1 MKMLKT
7 VKINRKVI
15 NNGFS
20 LVEIIISVTLISI
33 FFSVIFF
40 GFFSIIKIENV
51 SKKMIYNGIDE
62 LNNVSQNFY
71 LKRENE

>member
-1 MKMLKT
+1 MLKT
-7 VKINRKVI
+7 VKINKQVI

-33 FFSVIFF
+33 FLSVIFF
-40 GFFSIIKIENV
+40 GFFSIIKIENI
-51 SKKMIYNGIDE
+51 SKKMLYNEIDE

>member
-7 VKINRKVI
+7 VKINKQVI

-33 FFSVIFF
+33 FLSVIFF
-40 GFFSIIKIENV
+40 GFFSIIKIENI
-51 SKKMIYNGIDE
+51 SKKMLYNEIDE

>member
-1 MKMLKT
+1 MLKT